1 MMPGPPISPKKE
13 TARISVPGPK
23 KETARIT
30 VLPNVSAPSAPVQM
44 KKTQPLSR
52 MPEMVP
58 PPSVPMNVAV
68 REPEV
73 EETELVGEEIPVT
86 FYWAVL
92 GISAAV
98 LIIQIWIYIS

>member
-1 MMPGPPISPKKE
+1 MGPKKE
-13 TARISVPGPK
+13 TARIAVPSPGPK

-30 VLPNVSAPSAPVQM
+30 VMPDVSPPAAPVQM

-58 PPSVPMNVAV
+58 PSMPVNVAV
-68 REPEV
+68 SEPDFDDEI
-73 EETELVGEEIPVT
+73 ETVAEEIPMK

-92 GISAAV
+92 GVSAAI
-98 LIIQIWIYIS
+98 LIIQIWIYLS

>member
-1 MMPGPPISPKKE
+1 MMPPGPSLAPKKE
-13 TARISVPGPK
+13 TARIAVPGPK

-52 MPEMVP
+52 MPEMT
-58 PPSVPMNVAV
+58 PPSMPVNVAV
-68 REPEV
+68 SEPEV
-73 EETELVGEEIPVT
+73 EEMEIAVEETPMT

-92 GISAAV
+92 GVSAAV